1 MSNITAYPLQDWF
14 ETTLAQ
20 SWNGAVGTVYL
31 NTAPSFT
38 FPSGVKTYIVVNPWK
53 TNMQVGEIDSL
64 HVWNKTVN
72 VSSISVGSWA
82 GTTYTQES
90 HSVWST
96 VIISDNYQF
105 WKNIV
110 DAVNSK
116 MDLSG
121 GTFTGDV
128 SFSWTGTEF
137 RLPNLTTAERLAL
150 TPWNG
155 TIVYDSTLWENYQYI
170 AWAWNAF
177 AAWSTQPNASTT
189 VAGKVEIATTAETI
203 AGTDTW
209 GTWASLVALP
219 SDIAKN
225 TQSSTFIYG
234 TDVGGDDT
242 YVVALSPVLAA
253 YTTGQI
259 LTFKATTANTGAC
272 TIDFWPWAKSI
283 KTEDGSDPW
292 NGEIRAGG
300 VNIVQYDGTNFV
312 LHATPTFTPSS
323 NIFQSAIYGETITA
337 GDIVHFQNDG
347 KVYKWD
353 GYASSS
359 SQIATPAS
367 FKNPVSIALID
378 TNKAVAVY
386 GDWTIPWVLYC
397 RVWTI
402 SWETITWGAQTTV
415 EASVASGTEVFEVCS
430 HDTNA
435 FTVAFWDS
443 TTLSV
448 IAATVSWTT
457 PTFGSKVTVNGG
469 TANALQTSVSICSPD
484 TGKICVA
491 YVYGAGSPWIN
502 GRVGTISGTTITLGA
517 EAIALNSNGA
527 WAAVCKLDTD
537 KVLLWGIG
545 TGSDIVSYVWTI
557 TWTSISFGA
566 QAITAGTCT
575 KASFIQADTNVA
587 VVSYVDT
594 TLKGMYVTSSGTAN
608 THRTAVSIYSGVWWE
623 WRNACMIWTGVVAFL
638 WDASTILYTAYDA
651 TNYTF
656 NILNTITYSI
666 TWSLIYW
673 NPVSYTLNRVLI
685 GSVNTSW
692 ADVVYSYFLN
702 NNVRYLYG
710 IAQESGVLDEV
721 KKVAIPWNITTA
733 NSGLITGEKY
743 YTTLTGWYTLNPTTL
758 STGVYVG
765 KALSA
770 TSMLVWINNST
781 L

>member
-20 SWNGAVGTVYL
+20 SWNGAIGTVYL

-116 MDLSG
+116 IDWLVQGIYFYADATARDAALWATPSTNG
-121 GTFTGDV
+121 LIVGLTSEGKITYSLWGAWIDVGT
-128 SFSWTGTEF
+128 
-137 RLPNLTTAERLAL
+137 
-150 TPWNG
+150 
-155 TIVYDSTLWENYQYI
+155 
-170 AWAWNAF
+170 WATF
-177 AAWSTQPNASTT
+177 VNASTT
-189 VAGKVEIATTAETI
+189 VAGKVEIATTAESQ
-203 AGTDTW
+203 AGTDTG
-209 GTWASLVALP
+209 GTGALLSVLP

-234 TDVGGDDT
+234 ADVGGDDT
-242 YVVALSPVLAA
+242 YVVALTPTLAA

-283 KTEDGSDPW
+283 KTEDGNDPA
-292 NGEIRAGG
+292 NGEVRAG

-312 LHATPTFTPSS
+312 LHANTTFTPSS

-337 GDIVHFQNDG
+337 WDVVHFQNDG

-353 GYASSS
+353 WYASAS

-386 GDWTIPWVLYC
+386 GDWTTPWVLYC

-457 PTFGSKVTVNGG
+457 PTFGSKVTVNAT
-469 TANALQTSVSICSPD
+469 TANALLASVSICSTG

-491 YVYGAGSPWIN
+491 YVAGAGSPWIN

-517 EAIALNSNGA
+517 EAIALASNGA

-537 KVLLWGIG
+537 KVLLWGIW
-545 TGSDIVSYVWTI
+545 TGSDIVSYVG
-557 TWTSISFGA
+557 SISGTVLTFWA
-566 QAITAGTCT
+566 QAITAWTCT

-721 KKVAIPWNITTA
+721 KKVAIPWNITTS

-743 YTTLTGWYTLNPTTL
+743 YTTLTWWYTLNPTTL